1 MSEGRSATDIK
12 LSNLLKLALIENV
25 KLYLSR
31 QASSFGRYW
40 LEQTFFILFGFPF
53 LLSGII
59 GIGIPISIN
68 ITLVMGCIYIMS
80 TAEKMMIMDD
90 NSFDILEGGV
100 ITILA
105 IVSLLALALIG
116 GV

>member
-1 MSEGRSATDIK
+1 
-12 LSNLLKLALIENV
+12 
-25 KLYLSR
+25 
-31 QASSFGRYW
+31 
-40 LEQTFFILFGFPF
+40 
-53 LLSGII
+53 
-59 GIGIPISIN
+59 
-68 ITLVMGCIYIMS
+68 MGCIYIMS